1 MSPIRPFCF
10 TTSLNLTILKALSE
24 CYEVKLRTIT
34 RVEHE
39 RDHVKLHNALIY
51 IRISLNITFM
61 SILNIN
67 GKYVMTDLN
76 QLIASAVK
84 ESGADDSIKSQLTES
99 LKKELSGYVNLEL
112 LKTKLEVLY
121 NFEKNYLELVKE
133 YKEEIKFA
141 STLQEDLRKERSK
154 FFSETLKEVSHTLS
168 ESQVDGD
175 VASKWL
181 KELVDSYT
189 KSLDLSSSLIE
200 EHTLDTIGKIR
211 AEAKLNKPSV
221 ASSDNH

>member
-1 MSPIRPFCF
+1 
-10 TTSLNLTILKALSE
+10 
-24 CYEVKLRTIT
+24 
-34 RVEHE
+34 
-39 RDHVKLHNALIY
+39 
-51 IRISLNITFM
+51 
-61 SILNIN
+61 
-67 GKYVMTDLN
+67 MTDLN
-76 QLIASAVK
+76 QLISSAVK
-84 ESGADDSIKSQLTES
+84 SSGADDSINAQLTEA
-99 LKKELSGYVNLEL
+99 LKKELNGYVNLAL
-112 LKTKLEVLY
+112 LKAKLEVLY

-168 ESQVDGD
+168 ESQVDDD

-189 KSLDLSSSLIE
+189 KSLDLSSGLIE

-211 AEAKLNKPSV
+211 SEAKLNKPTV
-221 ASSDNH
+221 TASDS

>member
-1 MSPIRPFCF
+1 
-10 TTSLNLTILKALSE
+10 
-24 CYEVKLRTIT
+24 
-34 RVEHE
+34 
-39 RDHVKLHNALIY
+39 
-51 IRISLNITFM
+51 
-61 SILNIN
+61 
-67 GKYVMTDLN
+67 MTDLN
-76 QLIASAVK
+76 QLISSAVK
-84 ESGADDSIKSQLTES
+84 SSGADDSINAQLTEA
-99 LKKELSGYVNLEL
+99 LKKELNGYVNLAL

-121 NFEKNYLELVKE
+121 NFEKSYLELVKE

-168 ESQVDGD
+168 ESQVDDD

-189 KSLDLSSSLIE
+189 KSLDLSSGLIE

-211 AEAKLNKPSV
+211 SEAKLNKPTV
-221 ASSDNH
+221 TASDS

>member
-1 MSPIRPFCF
+1 
-10 TTSLNLTILKALSE
+10 
-24 CYEVKLRTIT
+24 
-34 RVEHE
+34 
-39 RDHVKLHNALIY
+39 
-51 IRISLNITFM
+51 M

-168 ESQVDGD
+168 ESQVDDD

>member
-1 MSPIRPFCF
+1 
-10 TTSLNLTILKALSE
+10 
-24 CYEVKLRTIT
+24 
-34 RVEHE
+34 
-39 RDHVKLHNALIY
+39 
-51 IRISLNITFM
+51 
-61 SILNIN
+61 
-67 GKYVMTDLN
+67 MTDLN

-168 ESQVDGD
+168 ESQVDDD

>member
-1 MSPIRPFCF
+1 
-10 TTSLNLTILKALSE
+10 
-24 CYEVKLRTIT
+24 
-34 RVEHE
+34 
-39 RDHVKLHNALIY
+39 
-51 IRISLNITFM
+51 
-61 SILNIN
+61 
-67 GKYVMTDLN
+67 MTDLN
-76 QLIASAVK
+76 QLISSAVK
-84 ESGADDSIKSQLTES
+84 ASGADDSINAQLTET
-99 LKKELSGYVNLEL
+99 LKKELNSYVNLEL

-121 NFEKNYLELVKE
+121 NFEKNYLELVKD

-211 AEAKLNKPSV
+211 SEAKLNKPILT
-221 ASSDNH
+221 ASDS